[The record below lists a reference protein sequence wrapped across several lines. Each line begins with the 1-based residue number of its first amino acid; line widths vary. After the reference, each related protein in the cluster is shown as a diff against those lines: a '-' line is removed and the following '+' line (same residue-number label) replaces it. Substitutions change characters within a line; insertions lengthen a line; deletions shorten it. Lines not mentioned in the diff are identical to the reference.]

1 MAHPANKKT
10 PNRGTIRTRIPA
22 IEHLSRKQSKETG
35 LTKSAILTINL
46 TPCEYDAGLKL
57 QNRLGADHRRH
68 NAHQN
73 DHHASQDR
81 REPHHAERIVEL
93 HDGDLANDGA

>member
-1 MAHPANKKT
+1 MPDIAAWHIQLTRKLQIGERSALVVQPSSISPGSNPKK
-10 PNRGTIRTRIPA
+10 RVLTR
-22 IEHLSRKQSKETG
+22 SV
-35 LTKSAILTINL
+35 ILNVL
-46 TPCEYDAGLKL
+46 TPCEDDAGLKL
-57 QNRLGADHRRH
+57 QYRSGADHRRH

-93 HDGDLANDGA
+93 HDG